1 MRTNFNDNKTVNIN
15 LKDSNLEFIDAKVI
29 RTQIWGEVREREVR
43 EKERCHSVSAIPN
56 TLMSERQ
63 NGISDILHYRNYILV

>member
-29 RTQIWGEVREREVR
+29 RTQISGDVRESGV
-43 EKERCHSVSAIPN
+43 
-56 TLMSERQ
+56 
-63 NGISDILHYRNYILV
+63 ILFPLF